1 MEKDSKRF
9 KVYNSKNGKCI
20 QSVPEKLGMSGGAV
34 ISADYVE
41 KYQLVA
47 TTSNNN
53 SINLWDS
60 KNYIFRDRI
69 CTSEIQLCVK
79 WCQSE
84 EKLFTAGCDAV
95 IHAYDVM
102 KVKEIGV
109 REGWNPLKK
118 EKIGH
123 DGAILDLLPIPDQG
137 ILVSAG
143 MDGKICLWN
152 LKNLEAKLDLVGH

>member
-1 MEKDSKRF
+1 
-9 KVYNSKNGKCI
+9 
-20 QSVPEKLGMSGGAV
+20 
-34 ISADYVE
+34 
-41 KYQLVA
+41 
-47 TTSNNN
+47 
-53 SINLWDS
+53 
-60 KNYIFRDRI
+60 
-69 CTSEIQLCVK
+69 
-79 WCQSE
+79 
-84 EKLFTAGCDAV
+84 
-95 IHAYDVM
+95 M

-109 REGWNPLKK
+109 WEGWNPLKK